1 MNAVAERHS
10 PAVLIIDD
18 SPEDRI
24 VYRYQLEPAFRILEA
39 ENAAEGLSLWQ
50 GSRPDCILLDYRLPD
65 MDGIEVLDELHAAG
79 ALGDCPV
86 ILLTGNADTETA
98 VAALKHGAIDF
109 LDKSRA
115 EPIALRRAIA
125 NAIDKAALEKELHRQ
140 REWIAAVV
148 ASVGSGVIATDPRGC
163 VSFLNRAAETLTGWP
178 ETEALGKPLAEVL
191 TLLDDQARMMAFDLK
206 SVAQRNQNAASRASM
221 LVSRDGRE
229 TPIELNSAPIRAKGG
244 GILGAVLVISD
255 ISSQRAVE
263 NALRESEKRFRDIVY
278 ATADWVWETDREGR
292 YAFASDNVET
302 LLGYRPDEIIGRTAF
317 DLMPAGEVERVRSV
331 FEQFAV
337 LRAPIHNLPNQMLH
351 KDGSVRHVLTNGVP
365 ILDATGQLIGYRGL
379 DQDLT
384 ARRYAELE
392 LERHR
397 NHLEEL
403 VAERTAELERTNV
416 ELATAKIAA
425 EAANE
430 AKSAFLATMSHEI
443 RTPMNAIVGLTHLL
457 LDRARDAGDRKRL
470 RQIAGAAE
478 HLLGV
483 INDILDVSKIDS
495 GKMVLDRTDVNLVQ
509 LVEERCELVAERT
522 RAKGLSLRR
531 ETDPRLAALGPLL
544 GDPTRISQVLLN
556 FLGNAVKFTDRG
568 AITVRATVAE
578 DRADAALIRIEV
590 QDTGIGIDTRDVGRV
605 FDAFEQADKSATRR
619 FGGTGLGLAIN
630 RRLARL
636 MGGDV
641 GVTSQPGVGSTFWFT
656 ALLPKSSARTAAPAG
671 AVLARNDPGYL
682 DPAVELARRHSGKT
696 ILLAEDNLINREVAT
711 ELLRAVELN
720 VEVAEH
726 GAEAVERARRQRY
739 AAVLM
744 DMQMPEMDGMEA
756 SRAIRQLPHGDTVP
770 IIAMTANAFDEDR
783 ESCFAAGMN
792 DFLGKPVKPSVL
804 YATLLKWLDE
814 ADTNPGQTN
823 HRL

>member
-1 MNAVAERHS
+1 MNAVAEPHS
-10 PAVLIIDD
+10 HAVLIIDD

-24 VYRYQLEPAFRILEA
+24 IYRYQLEPAFRILEA
-39 ENAAEGLSLWQ
+39 ENAAQGLSLWQ

-65 MDGIEVLDELHAAG
+65 MDGIEVLDQLHAAG

-86 ILLTGNADTETA
+86 ILLTGNADAETA

-115 EPIALRRAIA
+115 EPVALRRAIA
-125 NAIDKAALEKELHRQ
+125 NAIDKAALERELHRQ

-178 ETEALGKPLAEVL
+178 EAEALGKPLAEVL
-191 TLLDDQARMMAFDLK
+191 TLLDEQARMMGVDLE
-206 SVAQRNQNAASRASM
+206 SVAQRNANAASRASM
-221 LVSRDGRE
+221 LVARDGRE

-244 GILGAVLVISD
+244 GILGAVLVVSD
-255 ISSQRAVE
+255 ISSQRAIE
-263 NALRESEKRFRDIVY
+263 DALRESEKRFRDIVY

-302 LLGYRPDEIIGRTAF
+302 LLGYRPEEIIGRTAF
-317 DLMPAGEVERVRSV
+317 DLMPAEEVGRVKSV
-331 FEQFAV
+331 FEQLAV
-337 LRAPIHNLPNQMLH
+337 LQAPIHNLPNQMVH

-365 ILDATGQLIGYRGL
+365 ILDRGGQLIGYRGL
-379 DQDLT
+379 DQDVT
-384 ARRYAELE
+384 ARRFAELE

-397 NHLEEL
+397 NNLEEL
-403 VAERTAELERTNV
+403 VAERTAELERANA
-416 ELATAKIAA
+416 ELASAKIAA

-457 LDRARDAGDRKRL
+457 LDRAREEGDRKRL
-470 RQIAGAAE
+470 QQIAGAAE

-495 GKMVLDRTDVNLVQ
+495 GKLVLDWTDLDLAQ
-509 LVEERCELVAERT
+509 LVEERCELVGERA

-531 ETDPRLAALGPLL
+531 ETDPRLTALGQLR
-544 GDPTRISQVLLN
+544 GDPTRLSQLLLN

-568 AITVRATVAE
+568 SITVRAKVVD
-578 DRADAALIRIEV
+578 DRADEVLIRIEV

-636 MGGDV
+636 MGGEV
-641 GVTSQPGVGSTFWFT
+641 GVTSQPGAGSTFWFT
-656 ALLPKSSARTAAPAG
+656 ALLPKSAARRPAMTDR
-671 AVLARNDPGYL
+671 AVRRTEPEAL

-696 ILLAEDNLINREVAT
+696 ILVVEDNLINREVAT
-711 ELLRAVELN
+711 ELLRAVKLD
-720 VEVAEH
+720 VEIAEH
-726 GAEAVERARRQRY
+726 GAEAVERTRRVRY
-739 AAVLM
+739 AAILM

-756 SRAIRQLPHGDTVP
+756 SLAIRQLPGGDTVP
-770 IIAMTANAFDEDR
+770 IIAMSANAFDEDR

-804 YATLLKWLDE
+804 YGTLLKWLDE
-814 ADTNPGQTN
+814 ADAKSG
-823 HRL
+823 